1 MTKNFMK
8 TSPLVRV
15 TLSALLLC
23 SVSACATAPASGPA
37 SGPQLTATATANPA
51 AALQGGD
58 YEAALKGFGDAAA
71 REPSDPARQTLLG
84 LAYQASAKGDPEKLD
99 LALAGYDLALRSGQ
113 DAFWAA
119 ALAGK
124 AAFDKGR
131 YAQAQSYYARA
142 VIARPDDSRA
152 LLGLSMSAYMAGD
165 PQMAALV
172 AERAATVTSDKAI
185 QVSALRMATL
195 SNTAAGQRDGAS
207 ATYQKLSLI
216 APEEAA
222 QIQPRLDDLTRTQ
235 AADPAVAT
243 EAAPVGA
250 PDQVSVDVAII
261 LSQNSQRDSIGLNL
275 LDGLQIQYG
284 RQDLQTHSGSDTGV
298 ARTITDTISIP
309 QLTYNL
315 NLFNRFGQHYQ
326 VVARPMLTAYRG
338 EPSDFFVGR
347 STKVA
352 VKGVNFSQL
361 ENIDIGTQVKVT
373 PIDITAEGSRLRIE
387 VTRSFL
393 AGEPAG
399 NFNEALNTWRQTVA
413 TTVEVR
419 FGTTLILSGLS
430 ESVRD
435 SSVTKT
441 PILGDAPLIG
451 SGFNRRVTNDRRDSV
466 LVLVTPSPAQAFKSE
481 PWARPAD
488 VERLIGLWHTTVAPG
503 SDLGTIT
510 TSLSRSR
517 LFSRARKADAPL
529 TWPSLPRDQGEILK
543 ELILP

>member
-1 MTKNFMK
+1 MTPK
-8 TSPLVRV
+8 PLIRA
-15 TLSALLLC
+15 TLMAALLC
-23 SVSACATAPASGPA
+23 SVSACATAPSGP
-37 SGPQLTATATANPA
+37 SATADIPRAIGIDQ
-51 AALQGGD
+51 AALALQTGD
-58 YEAALKGFGDAAA
+58 HATALKGFGDAAA
-71 REPSDPARQTLLG
+71 RDPSDAARQTLLG
-84 LAYQASAKGDPEKLD
+84 MTYQAAAQGDPEQLD

-124 AAFDKGR
+124 AAFDRGR

-142 VIARPDDSRA
+142 VMMRPDDARA
-152 LLGLSMSAYMAGD
+152 LLGLAMSAYMAGD
-165 PQMAALV
+165 PQLAALS
-172 AERAATVTSDKAI
+172 AERAAALSSDP
-185 QVSALRMATL
+185 ALMSGALKIGALSYAATGRRDQ
-195 SNTAAGQRDGAS
+195 AAAR
-207 ATYQKLSLI
+207 YQKLILV
-216 APEEAA
+216 APEQAA
-222 QIQPRLDDLTRTQ
+222 PVKARMEELTRTE
-235 AADPAVAT
+235 ATDPVP
-243 EAAPVGA
+243 EAATRDPGT

-261 LSQNSQRDSIGLNL
+261 LSQNAQRDSIGLNL

-284 RQDLQTHSGSDTGV
+284 RQDQQTHAGSDTGV
-298 ARTITDTISIP
+298 SRTITDTITLP

-315 NLFNRFGQHYQ
+315 NLFNRFGQYYQ

-373 PIDITAEGSRLRIE
+373 PLEITAEGTRLKIE

-393 AGEPAG
+393 SGEPAG
-399 NFNEALNTWRQTVA
+399 NFNEALNTWRQTVS
-413 TTVEVR
+413 TTVEVK

-441 PILGDAPLIG
+441 PLLGDAPVIG
-451 SGFNRRVTNDRRDSV
+451 SAFNRRVTNERRDAV
-466 LVLVTPSPAQAFKSE
+466 LVLVTPAPAQAIQST

-488 VERLIGLWHTTVAPG
+488 VERLIGLWGTTVAPG
-503 SDLGTIT
+503 SDLGAIT
-510 TSLSRSR
+510 GNLSRSR
-517 LFSRARKADAPL
+517 LFTRARKTDAQL
-529 TWPSLPRDQGEILK
+529 SWPSLPHDQGEILK
-543 ELILP
+543 DLILP

>member
-1 MTKNFMK
+1 MTPKAYLK
-8 TSPLVRV
+8 LPLFLFA
-15 TLSALLLC
+15 LSGL
-23 SVSACATAPASGPA
+23 SACASLPETRLAQAPS
-37 SGPQLTATATANPA
+37 LTSSDA
-51 AALQGGD
+51 AMALMAGKVE
-58 YEAALKGFGDAAA
+58 EARKGFGDAAA
-71 REPSDPARQTLLG
+71 KAPSDPARQTLLG
-84 LAYQASAKGDPEKLD
+84 LSYQYAANGDPEKLD

-124 AAFDKGR
+124 ASFERGKFQ
-131 YAQAQSYYARA
+131 QAQGYYARA
-142 VIARPDDSRA
+142 VLQRPDDARA
-152 LLGLSMSAYMAGD
+152 LIGLSMSAYMGAD
-165 PQMAALV
+165 PEVAAFS
-172 AERAATVTSDKAI
+172 AERALTKTSDAALTRT
-185 QVSALRMATL
+185 ALRMAAL
-195 SNTAAGQRDGAS
+195 SNSAAG
-207 ATYQKLSLI
+207 
-216 APEEAA
+216 
-222 QIQPRLDDLTRTQ
+222 RTQ
-235 AADPAVAT
+235 AARVHLERLSKVSAEDAT
-243 EAAPVGA
+243 LVLTRMSELERTGLQDIPQAGSGETPTLPLET

-261 LSQNSQRDSIGLNL
+261 LSQNAQRDSVGVNL
-275 LDGLQIQYG
+275 LDGLQLQYG
-284 RQDLQTHSGSDTGV
+284 RQDQQNHSGGDTGV
-298 ARTITDTISIP
+298 TRTITDTITLP

-315 NLFNRFGQHYQ
+315 NLFNRFGQYYQ

-373 PIDITAEGSRLRIE
+373 PVEITSDRTRLRIE

-393 AGEPAG
+393 SGEPAG
-399 NFNEALNTWRQTVA
+399 NFNEALNTWRQTVS

-441 PILGDAPLIG
+441 PVIGDAPLIG
-451 SGFNRRVTNDRRDSV
+451 SGFNRRVTNQRRDAV
-466 LVLVTPSPAQAFKSE
+466 LVLVTPSPARVMESQGWS
-481 PWARPAD
+481 RQAD
-488 VERLIGLWHTTVAPG
+488 VERLIDLWNHTLSPG

-510 TSLSRSR
+510 NTLSRSR
-517 LFSRARKADAPL
+517 LYGHARKSDAPL
-529 TWPSLPRDQGEILK
+529 TWPNLPHDQGEILK